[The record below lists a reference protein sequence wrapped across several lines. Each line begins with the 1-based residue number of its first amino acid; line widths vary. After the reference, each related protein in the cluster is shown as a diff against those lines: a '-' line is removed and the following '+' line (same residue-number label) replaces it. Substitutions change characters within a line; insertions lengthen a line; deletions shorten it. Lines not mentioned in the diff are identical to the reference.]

1 MRGLASLQ
9 NEATTSEYAYPQ
21 TGVMMMPRMSIPF
34 SLVPI
39 AAACLLLVAGP
50 LLAAPLSVSGR
61 VLGPDGEPVAGAT
74 AFVSSFSTE
83 GRFEVSTG
91 TTDGAGA
98 FSFSVDDAAPLQPAT
113 VAAMKP
119 GFALAWT
126 LVNGGEQA
134 DLQLSP
140 HTVTCRGVCVDGS
153 GTPLPGATVSV
164 VEITRAYENH
174 WSQYERRLSF
184 APESPIRVTTDAA
197 GAFAIPD
204 LPVGATLSLEA
215 VAAGCEKRK
224 RGQIPADAEGI
235 RIHLR
240 PEATVSGS
248 VTHEGAGVAG
258 VSVNLSLWTS
268 SIGAET
274 VADGSFT
281 LTGISPGRY
290 ALQLRGAPEGLVA
303 DWVPRVELRAG
314 QTLPGINIPLVPS
327 ATVPITF
334 ADGATGA
341 PVEGVELYARMT
353 KYPPGAMRDWCVW
366 SDARGR
372 CQLRTPAGE
381 LELYPRTRIGETPLW
396 SISPSEK
403 MLTVETGQT
412 HDGVDFTVTMHPKV
426 TGSVIGPDGNPV
438 AGAEVGTVN
447 RMGYFDVPPREFF
460 CTRSAADGT
469 FAMQV
474 FASRAMQEGNARL
487 FAIARDASRGLAGL
501 AAPEGLDGPIEIH
514 LQPGAWL
521 LTRVV
526 NRDGEPMPGVPI
538 GVKMGEFGEA
548 AQFERTMPGGVS
560 DAQGFVRVGPIAPDA
575 DCAIEMGQALRRFF
589 VNESEVGAE
598 LFRLAPG
605 EERQLLPIVF
615 DPRGRSVTGTVLD
628 AQGQPVRDALVF
640 GDSTVVPAI
649 ADEDG
654 EFTLTGLPKD
664 GMVTLQAV
672 HPTESLF
679 AGTEVDPDAAPP
691 LTLTLGPPAGV
702 AGRALDADGNPVP
715 GMMLI
720 HDQTNIPPVIGME
733 LECRQQEA
741 GREVYEYVNEDGT
754 WRMSGFVPGID
765 CTFVLYDRKGEFR
778 RQELTFTAEPG
789 VTTDLGDIILERK

>member
-1 MRGLASLQ
+1 MPCARIPLAL
-9 NEATTSEYAYPQ
+9 
-21 TGVMMMPRMSIPF
+21 
-34 SLVPI
+34 I
-39 AAACLLLVAGP
+39 AVGCLLLSGGP

-61 VLGPDGEPVAGAT
+61 VLGPDGEPMAGAT

-83 GRFEVSTG
+83 GRLEVSTG
-91 TTDGAGA
+91 TTDGAGG
-98 FSFSVDDAAPLQPAT
+98 FSFSIENARPHEPVT
-113 VAAMKP
+113 VGAMKP

-126 LVNGGEQA
+126 LVNGGEQT

-164 VEITRAYENH
+164 VEVTRAYGNH
-174 WSQYERRLSF
+174 WSQYELRLSF
-184 APESPIRVTTDAA
+184 APESLIRVTTDAA

-204 LPVGATLSLEA
+204 LPVGATLSIEA

-224 RGQIPADAEGI
+224 RGQIPADAEGM
-235 RIHLR
+235 RIYLR

-248 VTHEGAGVAG
+248 VTQEGAGVGG
-258 VSVNLSLWTS
+258 VSVNLSLWTN

-274 VADGSFT
+274 AADGSFR
-281 LTGISPGRY
+281 LTGVSPGRY

-303 DWVPRVELRAG
+303 DSVPAIELLAG
-314 QTLPGINIPLVPS
+314 QTLQGINIPLVPS

-334 ADGATGA
+334 TDGATGA
-341 PVEGVELYARMT
+341 PLEGVEVYARMT
-353 KYPPGAMRDWCVW
+353 KYPPGVVRDWCVW

-372 CQLRTPAGE
+372 CQLHTPAGE
-381 LELYPRTRIGETPLW
+381 LELYPQTRIGDSPLW

-403 MLTVETGQT
+403 MITVEARQLY
-412 HDGVDFTVTMHPKV
+412 DDVDFTVTVHPTV
-426 TGSVIGPDGNPV
+426 TGTVIGPDGEPV

-447 RMGYFDVPPREFF
+447 RMGYSDVLPREFF

-474 FASRAMQEGNARL
+474 FASRAMREGNARL
-487 FAIARDASRGLAGL
+487 FVIARDASRGLAAL
-501 AAPEGLDGPIEIH
+501 VAPDVIDDPIQVQ

-548 AQFERTMPGGVS
+548 SQFERTMPGGVS
-560 DAQGFVRVGPIAPDA
+560 DAQGFVRVGPIPPDA
-575 DCAIEMGQALRRFF
+575 DCAIEMGHALQRFF
-589 VNESEVGAE
+589 FNESEVGAE

-605 EERQLLPIVF
+605 EERQLLPIII

-628 AQGQPVRDALVF
+628 ADGQPVRDALVF
-640 GDSTVVPAI
+640 GDSTVIPAI
-649 ADEDG
+649 TGEDG
-654 EFTLTGLPKD
+654 RFTLTGLPKD
-664 GMVTLQAV
+664 DVVTIQAV

-679 AGTEVDPDAAPP
+679 AGAEVDPEAAPP
-691 LTLTLGPPAGV
+691 FTLTLGPPASV
-702 AGRALDADGNPVP
+702 TGRALDADGNPVP

-720 HDQTNIPPVIGME
+720 HDQTSIPPVTCVE

-741 GREVYEYVNEDGT
+741 GREMYEYVNEDGT
-754 WRMSGFVPGID
+754 WCMLGLVGGLD
-765 CTFVLYDRKGEFR
+765 YEFVLYDRKHEFH

-789 VTTDLGDIILERK
+789 VTTDLGDVIVERN